1 MNGKEVHKY
10 DDIIMLPHHV
20 SKRHSQMS
28 PLNRAAQFSP
38 FAALTGHEDAI
49 QETARLTDS
58 FVEMDESRKSQ
69 LDGQIGLI
77 RDNLDAQPEIEVTY
91 FQPDEKK
98 SGGAYVTRSGRV
110 KKIDEYSRQ
119 IIFTDGKAL
128 PIDMIFSIQGDLFRN
143 MGWLDT

>member
-1 MNGKEVHKY
+1 MNGKEVRKY

-20 SKRHSQMS
+20 SKRHPQMS

-69 LDGQIGLI
+69 LDGQLGLI

-119 IIFTDGKAL
+119 IIFTDEKAL
-128 PIDMIFSIQGDLFRN
+128 PIDMIFSIRGELFRN

>member
-69 LDGQIGLI
+69 LDGQLGLI
-77 RDNLDAQPEIEVTY
+77 MDNLDAQPEIEVTY

-128 PIDMIFSIQGDLFRN
+128 PIDMIFSIQGELFRN